1 VALWKG
7 KELVASSDLVKASE
21 TQTFVV
27 GIEAEEKYKPLIAY
41 VVRDL
46 YDSRTISM
54 LTSDPSIVRLLSSL
68 GFTSRGANRGLEAME
83 YAPTFQCV

>member
-1 VALWKG
+1 MWKD
-7 KELVASSDLVKASE
+7 KELVASSDLVKSSE
-21 TQTFVV
+21 TQILVV
-27 GIEAEEKYKPLIAY
+27 GIEAAEKYKPLVAY
-41 VVRDL
+41 VLRDL

-68 GFTSRGANRGLEAME
+68 GFTSRGANGSLEAME